1 LSSRRA
7 IRPLPLIALVL
18 TLCACVSRGAPPPA
32 NDVVAVR
39 ASVHELYR
47 AFGFAP
53 RGEPDWRAMS
63 ELFVDGAVFVAPF
76 AAGQT
81 PRAVQ
86 EREFFEDFRRFVASD
101 SVRES
106 GLHERIL
113 TARID
118 LYGVVAHA
126 YVSFEGFEPLTGRAR
141 TRGLDSIQLLLDRGR
156 WRVVS
161 FTTQYASPAAPLP
174 ERFVEPA
181 PAR

>member
-1 LSSRRA
+1 M
-7 IRPLPLIALVL
+7 PLIAFAL
-18 TLCACVSRGAPPPA
+18 TLGACVSPPPPPA
-32 NDVVAVR
+32 SDVAAVR
-39 ASVHELYR
+39 SSIDELYR

-53 RGEPDWRAMS
+53 RSEPDWRAMS

-76 AAGQT
+76 EPGQT
-81 PRAVQ
+81 PRAAA

-126 YVSFEGFEPLTGRAR
+126 YVSFEGFEPLTGHAR

-174 ERFVEPA
+174 KRFLRE
-181 PAR
+181 

>member
-1 LSSRRA
+1 VRSS
-7 IRPLPLIALVL
+7 I
-18 TLCACVSRGAPPPA
+18 
-32 NDVVAVR
+32 D
-39 ASVHELYR
+39 ELYR
-47 AFGFAP
+47 AFCFAP

-76 AAGQT
+76 EPGAA
-81 PRAVQ
+81 PRAAD
-86 EREFFEDFRRFVASD
+86 EREFFDDFRRFVASD
-101 SVRES
+101 SVREG

-141 TRGLDSIQLLLDRGR
+141 TRGLDSLQLLLDRGR

-161 FTTQYASPAAPLP
+161 FTTQYASTAAPLP
-174 ERFVEPA
+174 ERFVDSALE
-181 PAR
+181 R

>member
-1 LSSRRA
+1 M
-7 IRPLPLIALVL
+7 
-18 TLCACVSRGAPPPA
+18 
-32 NDVVAVR
+32 R
-39 ASVHELYR
+39 ASIDALYR

-53 RGEPDWRAMS
+53 RGEPDWRAMG

-76 AAGQT
+76 EPGQT
-81 PRAVQ
+81 PRPAAQ
-86 EREFFEDFRRFVASD
+86 PEFFEDFRRFAASD

-113 TARID
+113 GARID

-126 YVSFEGFEPLTGRAR
+126 YVSFEGFEPLTGRPR

-161 FTTQYASPAAPLP
+161 FTTQYASDLQPLP
-174 ERFVEPA
+174 ARFVASA

>member
-1 LSSRRA
+1 VRSS
-7 IRPLPLIALVL
+7 I
-18 TLCACVSRGAPPPA
+18 
-32 NDVVAVR
+32 D
-39 ASVHELYR
+39 ELYR
-47 AFGFAP
+47 AFCFAP

-76 AAGQT
+76 EPGAA
-81 PRAVQ
+81 PRAAD
-86 EREFFEDFRRFVASD
+86 EREFFDDFRRFVASD
-101 SVRES
+101 SVREG

-141 TRGLDSIQLLLDRGR
+141 TRGLDSLQLLLDRGR

-161 FTTQYASPAAPLP
+161 FTTQYASTAAPLP
-174 ERFVEPA
+174 ERFLVQ
-181 PAR
+181 

>member
-1 LSSRRA
+1 M
-7 IRPLPLIALVL
+7 L
-18 TLCACVSRGAPPPA
+18 TLGACLAPTPAPA
-32 NDVVAVR
+32 NDVAAVR
-39 ASVHELYR
+39 ASIDELYR

-63 ELFVDGAVFVAPF
+63 ELFVAGAVFVAPF
-76 AAGQT
+76 EPGQT
-81 PRAVQ
+81 PRAAQ
-86 EREFFEDFRRFVASD
+86 EREFFDDFRRFVASD

-113 TARID
+113 GARVD

-161 FTTQYASPAAPLP
+161 FTTQYASSSQPLP
-174 ERFVEPA
+174 ARFVDPS